1 MSTKHPPGG
10 GTDPEHIDR
19 GELERDLLDWFKTQ
33 NYSQEE
39 MNQVLTK
46 LRRFDD
52 RTLQESF
59 FASVG
64 TGSVEFSEMISSI
77 LSEHSDKPAELEF
90 IIHQWPNL
98 SASTRKAI
106 YVLAQGT
113 LPASTH
119 QAVISLIEVLPP
131 TG

>member
-1 MSTKHPPGG
+1 MTTQKPKSEGE
-10 GTDPEHIDR
+10 PENIDR
-19 GELERDLLDWFKTQ
+19 QELERDLVEWFKTQ
-33 NYSQEE
+33 NYSPDE
-39 MNQVLTK
+39 MDQVLTK
-46 LRRFDD
+46 LREFDD

-64 TGSVEFSEMISSI
+64 TGSIEFTEIISSI

-98 SASTRKAI
+98 SPATRKAI
-106 YVLAQGT
+106 YVLAEGT

-119 QAVISLIEVLPP
+119 QAVIALIDVLPP
-131 TG
+131 TA

>member
-1 MSTKHPPGG
+1 MNAKQSGG
-10 GTDPEHIDR
+10 AAPENFDR
-19 GELERDLLDWFKTQ
+19 QELERDLLEWFKTQ

-39 MNQVLTK
+39 MNQVLDK

-64 TGSVEFSEMISSI
+64 TGSVEFSEMISTI

-98 SASTRKAI
+98 SPSTRKAI
-106 YVLAQGT
+106 YVLAEGT
-113 LPASTH
+113 LAP
-119 QAVISLIEVLPP
+119 
-131 TG
+131 